1 MKLRGLYP
9 PWWGIFA
16 MGKALYRAGIVTD
29 TINPGTSEGPP
40 YSYSQR

>member
-1 MKLRGLYP
+1 MQQRGFYP
-9 PWWGIFA
+9 PGWGILA

-29 TINPGTSEGPP
+29 TTNPGTSDGPP